1 LKQSTSSPSRPV
13 ESPFGQPLSG
23 PTTPTNHP
31 ASASARSSA
40 SSSPTG
46 SHPAQPQPAFKAF
59 QTRYRSTVAPGGPS
73 SAVAPFAPVKKL
85 STGSTRSKTIAD
97 DPDRNYFAT
106 ANVGQLDLE
115 GDSDDDRP
123 LGGFGVGGRGG
134 ADAARGGGGMG
145 AAGNGASGAGG
156 NGRGDGQPP
165 QPGPGFMKGFSGAGV
180 GARKYM
186 GAAGHG
192 MSRQPLEA
200 PAAPAGSVTTTGSG
214 TTTPAVSAS
223 SSTVTGGRHRHST
236 NDPPPQQHGPSA
248 AVAELEGGTSGEG
261 KERLEWQAMLSSV
274 LSGDVLRSEKTRIGG
289 ERSSSD
295 VLRNELGSS
304 LWWGIRARMRGR
316 AEKEEVRRV
325 QQRRER
331 TVDLILDEVIRFK
344 VVGTPLSSARESR
357 PPSPGS
363 TAATAGG
370 VLPMAAENGVPP
382 APSPPPAQEFQHHPP
397 AFDQVL
403 ATLSKLA
410 HAESLYPHNRALGLA
425 KPLYA
430 SAEFQRRVEALV
442 SWSNVV
448 LSLRTQ
454 ISILQKWT
462 GSEELDVKKVDTE
475 EPIRVGGGTSAAGGT
490 GEDGKPVR
498 PPTFVERVLKEDSL
512 QRTFEKKTLSDVST
526 LISSAK
532 ETYLLHSDIFQQLN
546 LPPYQ
551 AEITKLIAFPTQLVE
566 ESLRVRLAY
575 ALKIENPTVM
585 VIDQLTDDFRLS
597 IALACTMKK
606 QYGKVIAP
614 DSERKWVLP
623 ECIQESYDAV
633 LVEALKFFFR
643 LLYWKLKSGSKAIY
657 FRETEILEDEW
668 EFLNDSAAVI
678 KGGDL
683 IVAEQYWCVPE
694 APSRRESRTVT
705 DADEP
710 VLTSHTAA
718 RSPRSSCIA
727 SSTTSRR
734 SSTCLRSAQV
744 RPSPCSRRT
753 ATRRRR
759 KSLARAGRCATRLR
773 RRRSRSRQRPAS
785 TAR

>member
-1 LKQSTSSPSRPV
+1 
-13 ESPFGQPLSG
+13 
-23 PTTPTNHP
+23 
-31 ASASARSSA
+31 
-40 SSSPTG
+40 
-46 SHPAQPQPAFKAF
+46 
-59 QTRYRSTVAPGGPS
+59 
-73 SAVAPFAPVKKL
+73 
-85 STGSTRSKTIAD
+85 
-97 DPDRNYFAT
+97 
-106 ANVGQLDLE
+106 
-115 GDSDDDRP
+115 
-123 LGGFGVGGRGG
+123 
-134 ADAARGGGGMG
+134 
-145 AAGNGASGAGG
+145 
-156 NGRGDGQPP
+156 
-165 QPGPGFMKGFSGAGV
+165 MKGFSGAGV
-180 GARKYM
+180 GARKYLGTAVGPWRNRGTLDEGVPDPQTTSTDPPSTTVRPNRKRPEPSNEQPPPAVEPDAGN
-186 GAAGHG
+186 GAA
-192 MSRQPLEA
+192 
-200 PAAPAGSVTTTGSG
+200 
-214 TTTPAVSAS
+214 
-223 SSTVTGGRHRHST
+223 
-236 NDPPPQQHGPSA
+236 
-248 AVAELEGGTSGEG
+248 G

-331 TVDLILDEVIRFK
+331 TVDLILDEVSNFK
-344 VVGTPLSSARESR
+344 VVGEPLPSLASQPPTPA
-357 PPSPGS
+357 PSPVDP
-363 TAATAGG
+363 TTRTDF
-370 VLPMAAENGVPP
+370 PP
-382 APSPPPAQEFQHHPP
+382 ALPSPPPAQEFVNHPP
-397 AFDQVL
+397 AFEQVL
-403 ATLSKLA
+403 ATLAKLA

-425 KPLYA
+425 KPVYA
-430 SAEFQRRVEALV
+430 SPEFQRRVEALV

-475 EPIRVGGGTSAAGGT
+475 EPIRGGGGGAGAGGGT

-512 QRTFEKKTLSDVST
+512 QRTFEKKTLSDVSL

-606 QYGKVIAP
+606 QYGKVMAP

-623 ECIQESYDAV
+623 DCIQESYDAV

-678 KGGDL
+678 RGGDV
-683 IVAEQYWCVPE
+683 IVAEQYWCVFI
-694 APSRRESRTVT
+694 
-705 DADEP
+705 
-710 VLTSHTAA
+710 L
-718 RSPRSSCIA
+718 
-727 SSTTSRR
+727 
-734 SSTCLRSAQV
+734 L
-744 RPSPCSRRT
+744 
-753 ATRRRR
+753 
-759 KSLARAGRCATRLR
+759 
-773 RRRSRSRQRPAS
+773 
-785 TAR
+785 

>member
-1 LKQSTSSPSRPV
+1 MHPPSHRPFKTS
-13 ESPFGQPLSG
+13 
-23 PTTPTNHP
+23 
-31 ASASARSSA
+31 
-40 SSSPTG
+40 
-46 SHPAQPQPAFKAF
+46 
-59 QTRYRSTVAPGGPS
+59 QTRYRPNTAGAT
-73 SAVAPFAPVKKL
+73 SAVAPFAAPIKKL
-85 STGSTRSKTIAD
+85 SSGSTRSKNIAD

-106 ANVGQLDLE
+106 ANVGQLDLD
-115 GDSDDDRP
+115 GDTDDELP
-123 LGGFGVGGRGG
+123 LGGFGTGGRGG
-134 ADAARGGGGMG
+134 ADAARGGGTSG
-145 AAGNGASGAGG
+145 AAGSGSGG
-156 NGRGDGQPP
+156 PP

-192 MSRQPLEA
+192 MSRSALSE
-200 PAAPAGSVTTTGSG
+200 GGTTGLAAKAGGSG
-214 TTTPAVSAS
+214 AGPAVAPS
-223 SSTVTGGRHRHST
+223 SSTVAGKRTSTHSS
-236 NDPPPQQHGPSA
+236 NDPA
-248 AVAELEGGTSGEG
+248 AAAATQAEPEGGPNPEG

-331 TVDLILDEVIRFK
+331 TVDLILDEVIGFK
-344 VVGTPLSSARESR
+344 VVGDSPAALPTRSSR
-357 PPSPGS
+357 PASPTPVAAASADTVSPGT
-363 TAATAGG
+363 TAA
-370 VLPMAAENGVPP
+370 P
-382 APSPPPAQEFQHHPP
+382 PSPPPAHHHPP

-475 EPIRVGGGTSAAGGT
+475 EPIRVSGGGIGIGG
-490 GEDGKPVR
+490 GPNEDGKPVR

-597 IALACTMKK
+597 IALACGMKK

-614 DSERKWVLP
+614 DAERKWVLP
-623 ECIQESYDAV
+623 DCIQESYDLV

-683 IVAEQYWCVPE
+683 IVAEQYWCVLLS
-694 APSRRESRTVT
+694 ALTHLVSL
-705 DADEP
+705 ADTP
-710 VLTSHTAA
+710 VPRTAA
-718 RSPRSSCIA
+718 RSSLTKKLMHRVIDYFETQLHVPSVGPSPAITLLSNAQPHA
-727 SSTTSRR
+727 SPSKKASTLRP
-734 SSTCLRSAQV
+734 LRSAFEEETVSVETKAGLDGKVTTTTSMVVAEKQLSGEEKVAWFAKILEAV
-744 RPSPCSRRT
+744 RMRYRKLQRFARCVDPPRRF
-753 ATRRRR
+753 ALDAHRD
-759 KSLARAGRCATRLR
+759 
-773 RRRSRSRQRPAS
+773 
-785 TAR
+785 